1 METFMMKSRRSSIQG
16 LLLLSLLV
24 LTVSAIP
31 APITG
36 ESMIDGSRK
45 MSKTAIIGADKQAG
59 VVIHGDVGDDVFNG
73 CLPHD
78 AGAYNFV
85 CTKDNLSW
93 PTLSECAINCPCI
106 VRCNGD
112 GS

>member
-1 METFMMKSRRSSIQG
+1 MATIMMKSRHSSIQG

-24 LTVSAIP
+24 LAVSAIP

-36 ESMIDGSRK
+36 ESMIDGGRK

-59 VVIHGDVGDDVFNG
+59 VVIHGDDVFNG

-78 AGAYNFV
+78 ARASNFV
-85 CTKDNLSW
+85 CTKDHLNW
-93 PTLSECAINCPCI
+93 PSLSECVINCPCK
-106 VRCNGD
+106 VRCNG
-112 GS
+112 

>member
-1 METFMMKSRRSSIQG
+1 MATFMMKSRSSSIQG

-24 LTVSAIP
+24 LAVSAIP
-31 APITG
+31 APING
-36 ESMIDGSRK
+36 ESTVDGGRK

-59 VVIHGDVGDDVFNG
+59 VVIHDDDVFNG

-78 AGAYNFV
+78 ARASNFV

-93 PTLSECAINCPCI
+93 PSLSECVINCPCK
-106 VRCNGD
+106 VRCYR
-112 GS
+112 